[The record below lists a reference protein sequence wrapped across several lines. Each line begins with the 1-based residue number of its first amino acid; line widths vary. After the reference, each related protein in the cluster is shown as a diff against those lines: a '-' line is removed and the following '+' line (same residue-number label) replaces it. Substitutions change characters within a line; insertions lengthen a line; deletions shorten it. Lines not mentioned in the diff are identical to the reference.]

1 MYILIKIA
9 QSYTLYLSKPYLC
22 TDFCKNEQKIM
33 NKTMIWALAAV
44 VFTACG
50 GHKQQFTVE
59 GEVDGADGK
68 TIYFEQ
74 SALNGILLAD
84 SAKLGASGSFKFH
97 HAAPEA
103 PDFYRLRIEDKV
115 INFCVDST
123 ETVKVKTDYAKFAT
137 SYTIGD
143 SDNNQKIKELSLL
156 LAGLQDKV
164 DELSKSYDDNKISN
178 VLFSDSLDRMVNAY
192 KEEVKSKYIYAAP
205 NTPYAYFALFQQ
217 LGQVNLF
224 DPLGNKDDVK
234 AFGAV
239 ATSFNT
245 LYPHSERAKNIYN
258 IAIKGMR
265 NVRQAD
271 SAVTVDE
278 SQVGET
284 GIIDIELR
292 DIDGNIRKLSELKGK
307 VVVLDFTAYQTDF
320 SADHNLILRELYG
333 KYADKGMEIYQ
344 ISLDSNEHYWK
355 TAADRLPWVCV
366 REPRGVYSDLLNL
379 YNFQS
384 LPAVY
389 VINRDNE
396 LSARVDNVEN
406 LEATLKK
413 LL

>member
-1 MYILIKIA
+1 MK
-9 QSYTLYLSKPYLC
+9 
-22 TDFCKNEQKIM
+22 
-33 NKTMIWALAAV
+33 KTVFYALAAALL
-44 VFTACG
+44 TACG
-50 GHKQQFTVE
+50 SNKQQFTVE
-59 GEVDGADGK
+59 GNVDGASGK
-68 TIYFEQ
+68 TLYFEQ

-84 SAKLGASGSFKFH
+84 SVKLSSGGSFKFR

-103 PDFYRLRIEDKV
+103 PDFYRLRIEDKI
-115 INFCVDST
+115 INFCIDST
-123 ETVKVKTDYAKFAT
+123 ETVKVDANYAKFAT
-137 SYTIGD
+137 DYSIEG
-143 SDNNQKIKELSLL
+143 SDNNLKIKEMSLM
-156 LAGLQDKV
+156 LADLQDRV
-164 DELSKSYDDNKISN
+164 DKLYDSYDANKISN
-178 VLFSDSLDRMVNAY
+178 VLFNDSLKRMFNTY
-192 KEEVKSKYIYAAP
+192 KTELKRKYIYAAP

-217 LGQVNLF
+217 VGQVNLF
-224 DPLGNKDDVK
+224 DPLSDKEDVK

-265 NVRQAD
+265 NVRQSD
-271 SAVTVDE
+271 QTIEVDN
-278 SQVGET
+278 SQVAET

-292 DIDGNIRKLSELKGK
+292 DIDGNIRKLSDLKGK

-320 SADHNLILRELYG
+320 SADHNLLLRELYA

-344 ISLDSNEHYWK
+344 ISLDSSEHYWK
-355 TAADRLPWVCV
+355 TAADNLPWVCV

-389 VINRDNE
+389 VINRNSE
-396 LSARVDNVEN
+396 LESRVDNLEN
-406 LEATLKK
+406 LEAAIKK

>member
-22 TDFCKNEQKIM
+22 SDFYKNERKIM
-33 NKTMIWALAAV
+33 NKTVIWAFAV
-44 VFTACG
+44 AILTACS
-50 GHKQQFTVE
+50 GHRQQFIVE
-59 GEVDGADGK
+59 GQVSGANGK

-84 SAKLGASGSFKFH
+84 SAKLGNSGSFKFN
-97 HAAPEA
+97 HAAPDA
-103 PDFYRLRIEDKV
+103 PDFYRLRIEDKI

-123 ETVKVKTDYAKFAT
+123 ETIRVKADYARFAT
-137 SYTIGD
+137 GYTIED
-143 SDNNQKIKELSLL
+143 SYNNDKIKELSLK
-156 LAGLQDKV
+156 LAELQDKV
-164 DELSKSYDDNKISN
+164 DILSKSYDDNKISN
-178 VLFSDSLDRMVNAY
+178 ILFSDSLERMINAY
-192 KEEVKSKYIYAAP
+192 KEEVKTKYIYAAP
-205 NTPYAYFALFQQ
+205 NTPFAYYALFQQ
-217 LGQVNLF
+217 VGQYTLF
-224 DPLGNKDDVK
+224 DPLSSKDDVK

-265 NVRQAD
+265 NVRLAD
-271 SAVTVDE
+271 ASIEVADN
-278 SQVGET
+278 QVGET

-292 DIDGNIRKLSELKGK
+292 DIDGNVRKLSEQNGK

-320 SADHNLILRELYG
+320 SADHNLALREVYA
-333 KYADKGMEIYQ
+333 KYADKGLEIYQ
-344 ISLDSNEHYWK
+344 VSLDSNEHYWK
-355 TAADRLPWVCV
+355 TAADKLPWICV

-389 VINRDNE
+389 IINRANE
-396 LSARVDNVEN
+396 LNSRVDNIEN
-406 LEATLKK
+406 LEVAVKK

>member
-22 TDFCKNEQKIM
+22 SDFCKVELKIM
-33 NKTMIWALAAV
+33 KKTLIWALAAAI
-44 VFTACG
+44 FTACG

-59 GEVDGADGK
+59 GQVDGANGK

-74 SALNGILLAD
+74 LALNGILLTD
-84 SAKLGASGSFKFH
+84 SAKLGSGGSFKFR

-103 PDFYRLRIEDKV
+103 PDFFRLRIEDKI

-123 ETVKVKTDYAKFAT
+123 ETIEVKADYDKFAT
-137 SYTIGD
+137 AYRIEGN
-143 SDNNQKIKELSLL
+143 DNNLKIQELSLK
-156 LAGLQDKV
+156 LAELQDKV
-164 DELSKSYDDNKISN
+164 NKLTDAYNASKISN
-178 VLFSDSLDRMVNAY
+178 VLFSDSLERMVNAY
-192 KEEVKSKYIYAAP
+192 KEDVKAKYIYAAP
-205 NTPYAYFALFQQ
+205 NTPYAYYALFQQ
-217 LGQVNLF
+217 VGQYTLF
-224 DPLGNKDDVK
+224 DPLNSKDDVK

-271 SAVTVDE
+271 AAVTVNED
-278 SQVGET
+278 QVGET

-292 DIDGNIRKLSELKGK
+292 DIDGNVRKLSELKGK
-307 VVVLDFTAYQTDF
+307 VVVLDFTAYQTDY
-320 SADHNLILRELYG
+320 SADHNFSMRELYN

-344 ISLDSNEHYWK
+344 VSLDSNEHYWK
-355 TAADRLPWVCV
+355 TAADNLPWVCV

-396 LSARVDNVEN
+396 LSARVDNIEN
-406 LEATLKK
+406 LENAVKK